1 MATFNELI
9 KSGKI
14 RQAYVQRLATT
25 EEISQKIL
33 SIKALDQE
41 NPSSGTFN
49 RLETN
54 ANKSLEELKVA
65 NRDLEIQLYNIN
77 PNINDDE
84 SYIADKNWVGI
95 KSFHY
100 SMPWRTIL
108 SCFTAK
114 AFHIPLKL
122 KL

>member
-41 NPSSGTFN
+41 NLSSGTFN

-54 ANKSLEELKVA
+54 ANKSLEDLKVA
-65 NRDLEIQLYNIN
+65 NRDLDIQLYNIN

-84 SYIADKNWVGI
+84 SYIADI
-95 KSFHY
+95 KLVRDKEFSLFNAIEDY
-100 SMPWRTIL
+100 I
-108 SCFTAK
+108 
-114 AFHIPLKL
+114 
-122 KL
+122 